1 VVPIT
6 TRLAALPLALSV
18 LLLAGCSTTAST
30 PKSTPIAAATQGTT
44 AGATPLPT
52 AAPTPV
58 VTGGSVAAVINGHS
72 IPMSKFK
79 TLSVLAAQQP
89 PAPGSKGPTPKVL
102 TTEVMNQLIVDEL
115 VREYAASHGIS
126 VSNATVLTQENQQ
139 AASLGGHAAL
149 IARLKHFGIDETAYR
164 VLIYSAALG
173 QKVETKVAPLK
184 VRTTRQQVADVRHIL
199 IMLKPQGKAAR
210 TDAQAHTLAQQI
222 LTKIQHG
229 ANFGALAKQY
239 SDDPGSAAKGGEYP
253 QVTKGEMV
261 PQFDQA
267 SFNDKLH
274 HPRIIKTSYGYHII
288 EVLGRHTASIPNQT
302 SQNQA
307 QAAQQQAFNL
317 WVTQHKKT
325 ASIKRLATIQKS

>member
-1 VVPIT
+1 VVRIS

-18 LLLAGCSTTAST
+18 LLVGGCGTQSST
-30 PKSTPIAAATQGTT
+30 PSTPIVAATQGAT
-44 AGATPLPT
+44 AAATLLPT

-58 VTGGSVAAVINGHS
+58 ITGGSIAAVINGHD
-72 IPMSKFK
+72 IPMSKFR

-89 PAPGSKGPTPKVL
+89 PQPGSTGPTPKVL

-115 VREYAASHGIS
+115 VREYAAAHGIS
-126 VSNATVLTQENQQ
+126 VSNATVLKQENQQ

-164 VLIYSAALG
+164 GLIHSASLG
-173 QKVETKVAPLK
+173 QKVELRVAPLR
-184 VRTTRQQVADVRHIL
+184 VRTTRQPVADVRHIL

-210 TDAQAHTLAQQI
+210 TDAQAHALAQQI

-229 ANFGALAKQY
+229 ASFGALARQY

-253 QVTKGEMV
+253 QVTRGEMV

-274 HPRIIKTSYGYHII
+274 QPRIIKTSFGYHII

-307 QAAQQQAFNL
+307 QAAQQAAFNL
-317 WVTQHKKT
+317 WVTQQKKAAT
-325 ASIKRLATIQKS
+325 IKRLATIQKS